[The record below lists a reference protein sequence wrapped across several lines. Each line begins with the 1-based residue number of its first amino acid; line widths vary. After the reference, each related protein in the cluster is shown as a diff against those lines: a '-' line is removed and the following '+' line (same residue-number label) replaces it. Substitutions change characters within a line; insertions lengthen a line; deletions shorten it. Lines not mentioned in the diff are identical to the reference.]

1 MSGKIF
7 LAPHHSTEE
16 LEHRYKAAADGVER
30 SHVQIIWLLSQGHA
44 AKFVAEVTGY
54 SSVWISKI
62 LWRYNDHGL
71 AGLGDGRQDNPGAAP
86 LLNDAQLEELRAVVS
101 DPPPDGGLWTGR
113 KVAQWISGRIGRL
126 VSPQRGVEYL
136 RRLDLT
142 RQVPRPCN
150 PKQSLYEQARFKK
163 NLQARVSELL
173 GAETTGPIEVWAFD
187 EHRLGLKPILR
198 KVWAP
203 RGCRPV
209 APGHH
214 RFQWLY
220 LYGFVRPATGQV
232 VWFIADGVNTALFN
246 AFLVSFAAEVGAGP
260 NKHVILVLDGA
271 GWHVSKDL
279 EVPEGVELMFLPPY
293 SPEIQP
299 AERR

>member
-187 EHRLGLKPILR
+187 EHRLGLKPIR
-198 KVWAP
+198 SGRRAAARP
-203 RGCRPV
+203 RSPPVPV
-209 APGHH
+209 ALSL
-214 RFQWLY
+214 RL
-220 LYGFVRPATGQV
+220 RPAGDRP
-232 VWFIADGVNTALFN
+232 AR
-246 AFLVSFAAEVGAGP
+246 LVHRRRRQYRFVQC
-260 NKHVILVLDGA
+260 
-271 GWHVSKDL
+271 
-279 EVPEGVELMFLPPY
+279 VPGIV
-293 SPEIQP
+293 
-299 AERR
+299 RR